1 MTVLRAPVLAVAAVT
16 LTLGGCG
23 YNTIPMQHEAAK
35 EAWANVEAQYQRRAD
50 LIPNLVATVQAS
62 AIAERETLTQV
73 IDARS
78 RATSIQLDADALS
91 DPAAVARYQAAQG
104 ELSQALSR
112 LMLVVERYPEV
123 RSTASFI
130 ALQSELEGTE
140 NRIAVARRDY
150 NEAARVYNTT
160 LRTFP
165 GNIWASTFHSG
176 SEPLPLFSAAPGADA
191 APQVQFNVG
200 STPEQ

>member
-23 YNTIPMQHEAAK
+23 YNTIPTQEEAARAK
-35 EAWANVEAQYQRRAD
+35 WADVEAQYQRRAD
-50 LIPNLVATVQAS
+50 LIPNLVSTVQAA

-78 RATSIQLDADALS
+78 RATSIQLGADALS

-104 ELSQALSR
+104 ELTEALSR

-123 RSTASFI
+123 KSNANFV
-130 ALQSELEGTE
+130 ALQSQLEGTE

>member
-1 MTVLRAPVLAVAAVT
+1 MTILRTPVLAVAAVT

-23 YNTIPMQHEAAK
+23 YNTIPTQEEAARTK
-35 EAWANVEAQYQRRAD
+35 WADVEAQYQRRAD
-50 LIPNLVATVQAS
+50 LIPNLVATVQGAS
-62 AIAERETLTQV
+62 IAERETLTGV
-73 IDARS
+73 IEARS

-112 LMLVVERYPEV
+112 LMLVVEQYPQIQ
-123 RSTASFI
+123 SNANFI
-130 ALQSELEGTE
+130 ALQSQLEGTE

-176 SEPLPLFSAAPGADA
+176 SEPLPLFTASPGAET
-191 APQVQFNVG
+191 APQVQFNTG
-200 STPEQ
+200 ATPAQ

>member
-23 YNTIPMQHEAAK
+23 YNTIPTQEENARAK
-35 EAWANVEAQYQRRAD
+35 WADVEAQYQRRAD
-50 LIPNLVATVQAS
+50 LIPNLVATVQAAS
-62 AIAERETLTQV
+62 IAERETLTQV
-73 IDARS
+73 IEARS

-112 LMLVVERYPEV
+112 LMLVVEQYPQIQSNANFV
-123 RSTASFI
+123 
-130 ALQSELEGTE
+130 ALQSQLEGTE

-150 NEAARVYNTT
+150 NEAARAYNTT

-165 GNIWASTFHSG
+165 GNLWAATFHSG
-176 SEPLPLFSAAPGADA
+176 SEPLPLFTAAPGAET
-191 APQVQFNVG
+191 APQVQFNTG
-200 STPEQ
+200 AAPGQ

>member
-23 YNTIPMQHEAAK
+23 YNTIPTQHEAAK

-50 LIPNLVATVQAS
+50 LISNLVSTVEAA

-73 IDARS
+73 MDARS

-104 ELSQALSR
+104 ELSQSLSR

-123 RSTASFI
+123 KSNANFI
-130 ALQSELEGTE
+130 ALQSQLEGTE

-191 APQVQFNVG
+191 APKVQFNVG
-200 STPEQ
+200 STPAQ

>member
-23 YNTIPMQHEAAK
+23 YNTIPTQEEAARAK
-35 EAWANVEAQYQRRAD
+35 WADVEAQYQRRAD
-50 LIPNLVATVQAS
+50 LIPNLVSTVQAA